1 MVREL
6 LSYIPA
12 TVKSEPPGGGPEM
25 SLLPKL
31 GAESDLT
38 PLHLAA
44 HQGNEGVLRVLLNL
58 ATVLPNVKSR
68 INVRTS
74 KKY

>member
-12 TVKSEPPGGGPEM
+12 TVKSEPPGAGPERALM
-25 SLLPKL
+25 PNL
-31 GAESDLT
+31 GIESDLT

-44 HQGNEGVLRVLLNL
+44 HQGNEGVIRVLLNI
-58 ATVLPNVKSR
+58 ATVLPDVKSKLNVKLKSL
-68 INVRTS
+68 
-74 KKY
+74 